1 MFFTPGMV
9 DFVSLWNFFHLTF
22 SRIRHTLRVKS
33 IRDYAFRESSLRH
46 DPHDYAFRE
55 SSPRLVQRK
64 IHSWSNYH
72 VIQIYVITGQKINPW
87 LLSPGNWIS
96 VTTQF
101 SVFLLFARFSC
112 FLFFFPRPSLSS
124 RVTRPIVLTPPLF
137 YFYPDKKLRQKHIAI
152 HYTIHSDN
160 I

>member
-1 MFFTPGMV
+1 MTTIP
-9 DFVSLWNFFHLTF
+9 
-22 SRIRHTLRVKS
+22 
-33 IRDYAFRESSLRH
+33 RESN
-46 DPHDYAFRE
+46 F
-55 SSPRLVQRK
+55 
-64 IHSWSNYH
+64 N
-72 VIQIYVITGQKINPW
+72 TW

-160 I
+160 IKKKKEKHKRTLLSAKRYVQIKKENKTKQKIYFQIKIKIKNKRKQNITKQTKQQTTPK